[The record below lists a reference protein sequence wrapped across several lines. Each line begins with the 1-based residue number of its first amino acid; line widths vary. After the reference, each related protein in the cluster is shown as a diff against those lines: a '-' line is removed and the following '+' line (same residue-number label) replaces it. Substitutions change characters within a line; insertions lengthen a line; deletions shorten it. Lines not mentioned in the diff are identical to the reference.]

1 MYVCMHAWM
10 YVCNVRTYVR
20 MYVYMYVFH
29 GGIHNWILVWDFMG
43 ISLVNGIYGGF
54 LQGGAPFD
62 S

>member
-1 MYVCMHAWM
+1 MYKMV
-10 YVCNVRTYVR
+10 
-20 MYVYMYVFH
+20 VY
-29 GGIHNWILVWDFMG
+29 NWILVWDFMG

>member
-1 MYVCMHAWM
+1 MYVCMYVCRYVCM
-10 YVCNVRTYVR
+10 YVMV
-20 MYVYMYVFH
+20 VY
-29 GGIHNWILVWDFMG
+29 NWILVWDFMG